1 MASTPV
7 FSGARAIFKINQNE
21 IGYAAGVNG
30 SESIDYEPVEVLDLL
45 QVKEFVPVAYRATL
59 SAQIFRIIGNS
70 LKKQSIF
77 PRNNIDTILTSGDLT
92 CSVQDRMTGE
102 TMANFLNCKAQE
114 HSFDITARGIV
125 SENVNFVTIKM
136 MDESDAPV
144 NG

>member
-21 IGYAAGVNG
+21 IGYASGVNG

-59 SAQIFRIIGNS
+59 AAQIFRIIGNS

-77 PRNNIDTILTSGDLT
+77 PRNNMDTILTSGDLT

>member
-21 IGYAAGVNG
+21 IGYASGVNG

-77 PRNNIDTILTSGDLT
+77 PRNNMDTILTSGDLT

-114 HSFDITARGIV
+114 HSFDITTRGIV

-136 MDESDAPV
+136 MDESDAPA